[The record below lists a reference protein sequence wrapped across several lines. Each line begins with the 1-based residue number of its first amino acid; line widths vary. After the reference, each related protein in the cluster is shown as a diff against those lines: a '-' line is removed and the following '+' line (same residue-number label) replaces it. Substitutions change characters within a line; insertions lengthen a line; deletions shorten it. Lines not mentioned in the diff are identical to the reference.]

1 MSYIK
6 VKNKKG
12 LIKTL
17 KKIGDDILIVKLEV
31 VYAFPR
37 GMLEQQRE
45 LIKENPKHY
54 DHFKVCSF
62 VKKIKEIKYVRR
74 ISRKK
79 D

>member
-17 KKIGDDILIVKLEV
+17 KKIGDDIPLVKLDV
-31 VYAFPR
+31 VYAFPK
-37 GMLEQQRE
+37 GMYKRQEE
-45 LIKENPKHY
+45 LIKKNPKHY
-54 DHFKVCSF
+54 DHYKVCSF

-74 ISRKK
+74 LSRKK